1 MRGTTTVE
9 FMGAGSSTR
18 PNLQWKDLLQ
28 IETSRLAGEGATL
41 HVPTDDMVAC
51 HPGAPYEA
59 HLPTGLFHGENG
71 SHGVAISSAV
81 STIASTNSPH
91 MRVRG
96 PGLVTQLRQAAA
108 DHCQCPRAADS
119 HSAGAMTVL
128 VQQALA

>member
-1 MRGTTTVE
+1 MLHI
-9 FMGAGSSTR
+9 SS
-18 PNLQWKDLLQ
+18 
-28 IETSRLAGEGATL
+28 
-41 HVPTDDMVAC
+41 DDRVAC
-51 HPGAPYEA
+51 PLAARPKG

-71 SHGVAISSAV
+71 SHGVAISSAI

-108 DHCQCPRAADS
+108 DHWQCPRAADS

-128 VQQALA
+128 MQQALA